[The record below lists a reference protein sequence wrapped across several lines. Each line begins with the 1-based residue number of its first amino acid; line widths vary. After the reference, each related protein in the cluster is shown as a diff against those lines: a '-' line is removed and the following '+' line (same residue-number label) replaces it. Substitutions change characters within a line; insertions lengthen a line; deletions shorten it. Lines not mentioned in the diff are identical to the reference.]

1 MSRSSDNYEREIKFP
16 GVELEKLRERLIE
29 LEAERKG
36 PTAFEDNWI
45 LDRDNELMKLGKIL
59 RLRTDG
65 GRARLTFKGP
75 MRLEGNLKI
84 REEHEIEV
92 ENAEQATALLR
103 NLGYSVV
110 RRYQKMREEWQL
122 GSVTIA
128 LDHTPI
134 GDFAEFEGD
143 RAEVVAKRCG
153 FDPGKAERRSY
164 LRLYEDYLKLH
175 PDAPPEMIFA
185 ERAER
190 AAERAER

>member
-1 MSRSSDNYEREIKFP
+1 MSRSNDNYEREIKFP

-29 LEAERKG
+29 LEAERRG

-45 LDRDNELMKLGKIL
+45 LDRDNELMKHGKIL

-84 REEHEIEV
+84 REENEIEV

-110 RRYQKMREEWQL
+110 APNLYSRVGSPDPNDLQSVMRVMF
-122 GSVTIA
+122 SVSDEAVVRDLETCADYVRARESLDRLRGIA
-128 LDHTPI
+128 ARMVLPGH
-134 GDFAEFEGD
+134 GDAFTGGVDEAVRLAREAPF
-143 RAEVVAKRCG
+143 
-153 FDPGKAERRSY
+153 PG
-164 LRLYEDYLKLH
+164 
-175 PDAPPEMIFA
+175 
-185 ERAER
+185 
-190 AAERAER
+190 